1 MVQQPVEKPP
11 IYNEL
16 TDGKEG
22 VRWGKVARNT
32 AAGAA
37 EAYTAVTGFG
47 GLKAGLD
54 NGKSASDA
62 VRIAGKTIKSSV
74 GADVATMKQGVIKG
88 VSAIKQGVIKGIS
101 KVAPA
106 MGSPAPGEV
115 TGEVCSGESGSR
127 VYNLDSKTGKIP
139 NAEYNE
145 ILENSVH
152 NTESDTLTL
161 GKYEP
166 TIEADVTSN
175 YSKLDENSYNVVAEK
190 MGI

>member
-1 MVQQPVEKPP
+1 
-11 IYNEL
+11 
-16 TDGKEG
+16 
-22 VRWGKVARNT
+22 
-32 AAGAA
+32 
-37 EAYTAVTGFG
+37 
-47 GLKAGLD
+47 
-54 NGKSASDA
+54 
-62 VRIAGKTIKSSV
+62 
-74 GADVATMKQGVIKG
+74 
-88 VSAIKQGVIKGIS
+88 
-101 KVAPA
+101 